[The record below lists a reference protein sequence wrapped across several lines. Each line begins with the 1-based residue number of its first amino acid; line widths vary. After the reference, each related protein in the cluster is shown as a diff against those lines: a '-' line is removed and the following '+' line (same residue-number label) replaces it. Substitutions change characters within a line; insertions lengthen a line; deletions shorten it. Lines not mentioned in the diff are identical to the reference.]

1 MTLISFFDIRKQY
14 ELPAADARVIFE
26 KLGFRVG
33 NVEGEMMVDTST
45 SVLLRNHNVDAEYLI
60 KHAVLEYR
68 RTLDIKRTLAGEFLE
83 WEVKGDNIKG
93 QVGISTISPER
104 VKPQTPSLKKK
115 PNEQPT
121 PAIVKAAAPPAPV
134 AAVSAPEAF
143 QLLAAALVEA
153 QKAAAPTNPL
163 LPQKQLLEA
172 AQAGFHITSDQLG
185 QLLGMSRSTIT
196 SKKNGFI
203 KLGFCFEKIKEG
215 STTLWKVS
223 QAT

>member
-1 MTLISFFDIRKQY
+1 
-14 ELPAADARVIFE
+14 
-26 KLGFRVG
+26 
-33 NVEGEMMVDTST
+33 
-45 SVLLRNHNVDAEYLI
+45 
-60 KHAVLEYR
+60 
-68 RTLDIKRTLAGEFLE
+68 
-83 WEVKGDNIKG
+83 
-93 QVGISTISPER
+93 
-104 VKPQTPSLKKK
+104 
-115 PNEQPT
+115 
-121 PAIVKAAAPPAPV
+121 VKAAAPPAPV

-196 SKKNGFI
+196 SKKSGFI

>member
-26 KLGFRVG
+26 KLCFRVG

-93 QVGISTISPER
+93 QVGI
-104 VKPQTPSLKKK
+104 
-115 PNEQPT
+115 
-121 PAIVKAAAPPAPV
+121 
-134 AAVSAPEAF
+134 
-143 QLLAAALVEA
+143 
-153 QKAAAPTNPL
+153 
-163 LPQKQLLEA
+163 
-172 AQAGFHITSDQLG
+172 
-185 QLLGMSRSTIT
+185 
-196 SKKNGFI
+196 
-203 KLGFCFEKIKEG
+203 
-215 STTLWKVS
+215 
-223 QAT
+223 